1 MDILGALIGSFAL
14 LVISVTHG
22 VFVAYP
28 LLITLGLLVAVLAR
42 RGFALRNLMG
52 MAIAGS
58 RKSFSVIG
66 ILLIIGA
73 VTAVWMAAGTVPAIV
88 YYGIQLI
95 NPNLFVLCAF
105 LLTSFVSFLIGTSFG
120 AASTIGT
127 ALMIMARGSSVDPH
141 LVAGAVI
148 AGAYWGDRC
157 SPMSSSAN
165 LVAAVTKSDLYQNIQ
180 NMLATG
186 WLPTA
191 LACVIYAVISFFYPV
206 QNTSSSLSA
215 ELAKLFDLNLITFL
229 PAIVILVLA
238 LLKLPVKQAMLWSIA
253 AGVVLAF
260 TLQHYTLLQILQ
272 FSFTGFHLEQE
283 SSIRSILAGG
293 GIVSMMR
300 VCAIVI
306 VSTAISGVLT
316 GTNALGLVQKF
327 LQSFRSRSGLF
338 VGTTLVSI
346 GASAFGCTQAI
357 AILLTAELVK
367 PQYEAHYKTP
377 EIAADRLA
385 IDLENTAV
393 VIAPLIP
400 WNIAGLVP
408 ATVLMSDSGFIP
420 FAVYLYLIPLCYWVV
435 LRSGREAIGS
445 AEFSQKS

>member
-1 MDILGALIGSFAL
+1 MDILLALAGSFTL

-28 LLITLGLLVAVLAR
+28 LLATLGLLIAVLHR
-42 RGFALRNLMG
+42 RGFSLRSLMK
-52 MAIAGS
+52 MSIAGS
-58 RKSFSVIG
+58 QKSFSVIG

-141 LVAGAVI
+141 LVAGAII

-165 LVAAVTKSDLYQNIQ
+165 LVAIVTQTDLYQNIR
-180 NMLATG
+180 NMLTTA
-186 WLPTA
+186 WLP
-191 LACVIYAVISFFYPV
+191 LGLSCLIYGVISFFYPV
-206 QNTSSSLSA
+206 QNTSSSLSI
-215 ELAKLFDLNLITFL
+215 ELANLFDLNLLTLL

-238 LLKLPVKQAMLWSIA
+238 LLKVEVKQAMLWSIA
-253 AGVVLAF
+253 AGVVLSI
-260 TLQHYTLLQILQ
+260 TLQHDTILQILQ
-272 FSFTGFHLEQE
+272 FAFTGFYLEQE
-283 SSIRSILAGG
+283 SPIRSILAGG

-300 VCAIVI
+300 VSAIVVI
-306 VSTAISGVLT
+306 STAIAGVLT
-316 GTNALGLVQKF
+316 GTNALQLVQRF
-327 LQSFRSRSGLF
+327 LQSLRSQSGLF
-338 VGTTLVSI
+338 AGTTLVSI
-346 GASAFGCTQAI
+346 AASAFGCTQAI

-367 PQYEAHYKTP
+367 PQYETHYEDKQ
-377 EIAADRLA
+377 ISADRLA

-420 FAVYLYLIPLCYWVV
+420 FAIYLYLIPLCCWLL
-435 LRSGREAIGS
+435 LRFRDRPSETT
-445 AEFSQKS
+445 EFPKKS